1 MQRHLN
7 KTLFALGLI
16 ATTLGSCKKYLD
28 LSVPINQVASTA
40 AFGTD
45 LSAGAALNSIYF
57 ALYTQGNFDGSSGI
71 GWQSGLYTDE
81 LINWS
86 PNTTFLAL
94 YQDKVSS
101 TVGGVTATWSGLY
114 KQLYSVNQ
122 ALETLP
128 SATGLQYQNQWL
140 GEAYFLR
147 GLMYFY
153 LTNFYGDV
161 PLVLGTDYLKNN
173 SLARSPQTDVY
184 KQIVADLLKAQSYL
198 DNSYRTGNG
207 TTTTSDRGRPNR
219 MAATALLARVYLYTG
234 DWVNAEAQ
242 ASTVIADNT
251 DFQLV
256 APAATFGLTSKEV
269 IWGIEPGSST
279 LYAFEVKD
287 APYYLIPNGKTPL
300 AAGTFVS
307 MSDSLVKSFEPND
320 ARFTAWVGV
329 DSVPAAG
336 STPAAVYYYSKKY
349 KAVGVLTAPLEII
362 ALFRL
367 GEQYLIRAEARAR
380 QNNINGA
387 LSDLNAIRTRA
398 NLPAATS
405 PDQATTLA
413 AIAHER
419 RVELFLEQGHRFLDL
434 RRTGALDPLMTV
446 VAPAKGGVWTSYNK
460 WWPIPVADVQNDK
473 NLIQTPGYN

>member
-1 MQRHLN
+1 MQHLH
-7 KTLFALGLI
+7 KLTALLVITL
-16 ATTLGSCKKYLD
+16 TLGSCKKYLD
-28 LSVPINQVASTA
+28 VSVPINQVASPA

-57 ALYTQGNFDGSSGI
+57 ALYSQGNFDGNTGI

-81 LINWS
+81 LQNWS
-86 PNTTFLAL
+86 NNTNYLAL

-101 TVGGVTATWSGLY
+101 TVGGVTGTWSGLY

-161 PLVLGTDYLKNN
+161 PLVLTTDYLKNN
-173 SLARSPQTDVY
+173 ALARSPQADVY
-184 KQIVADLLKAQSYL
+184 KQIIADLQKAQSYL
-198 DNSYRTGNG
+198 DNSYHTGNG
-207 TTTTSDRGRPNR
+207 TTTTTDRGRPNR
-219 MAATALLARVYLYTG
+219 MAATALLARTYLYTG
-234 DWVNAEAQ
+234 DWANAEAQ
-242 ASTVIADNT
+242 ASTLIADNA
-251 DFQLV
+251 DYQLV
-256 APAATFGLTSKEV
+256 APATTFALTSKEV
-269 IWGIEPGSST
+269 IWGIEPGT
-279 LYAFEVKD
+279 GNLYAFEVKD

-300 AAGTFVS
+300 GAGLFAS

-320 ARFTAWVGV
+320 ARFTAWVGI
-329 DSVPAAG
+329 DSVPATGA
-336 STPAAVYYYSKKY
+336 TPAAVYYYSTKY
-349 KAVGVLTAPLEII
+349 KAVGVLSAPLEII

-367 GEQYLIRAEARAR
+367 GEQYLIRAEARAQ
-380 QNNINGA
+380 QNNIGGA
-387 LSDLNAIRTRA
+387 LADLNAIRSRA
-398 NLPAATS
+398 GLPAAST
-405 PDQATTLA
+405 PDAATTLA

-419 RVELFLEQGHRFLDL
+419 RIELFLEQGHRFLDL
-434 RRTGALDPLMTV
+434 RRTGALDPLMSV
-446 VAPAKGGVWTSYNK
+446 VAPTKQGVWTSYSK
-460 WWPIPVADVQNDK
+460 WWPIPVADIQNDK